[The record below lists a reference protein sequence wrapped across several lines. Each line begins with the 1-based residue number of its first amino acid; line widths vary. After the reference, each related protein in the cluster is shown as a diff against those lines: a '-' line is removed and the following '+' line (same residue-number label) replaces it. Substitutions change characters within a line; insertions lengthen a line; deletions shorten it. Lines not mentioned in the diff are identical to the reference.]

1 MHPMG
6 LVRKLMFI
14 VKYVY
19 LMKNN
24 RNGVK
29 LYRIIKNLV
38 NSTRIRRNLKEQYTK
53 GFLKFIKN

>member
-1 MHPMG
+1 MG

-14 VKYVY
+14 VKFVY

-38 NSTRIRRNLKEQYTK
+38 NNTRFKRNLKEQYIN
-53 GFLKFIKN
+53 GYQKFIKN